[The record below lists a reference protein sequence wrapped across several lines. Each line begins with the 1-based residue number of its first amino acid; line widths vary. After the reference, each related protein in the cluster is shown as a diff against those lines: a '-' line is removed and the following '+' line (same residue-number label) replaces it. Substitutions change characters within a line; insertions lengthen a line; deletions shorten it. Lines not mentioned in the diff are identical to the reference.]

1 MDGSDTEAVL
11 LSSKMCVFAPLR
23 QTVKVPTVPTGPG
36 HNSVTIL
43 ATSQFFL
50 SPPHE
55 GSCTIPFP
63 PSRASTL
70 RLLRRHANAIEQYTN
85 GTLSTESTRNVE
97 FATVRPMIW
106 RPQLDCDTTKEH
118 LVRFTAY

>member
-1 MDGSDTEAVL
+1 MAVIL
-11 LSSKMCVFAPLR
+11 RLFFYRLTCVFAPLR
-23 QTVKVPTVPTGPG
+23 QTAKVPIVPTGPG

-55 GSCTIPFP
+55 GSCAIPSP

-70 RLLRRHANAIEQYTN
+70 RLLRRHANTIEHYTN
-85 GTLSTESTRNVE
+85 GTLSTESTRHVQAE
-97 FATVRPMIW
+97 FATVRP
-106 RPQLDCDTTKEH
+106 
-118 LVRFTAY
+118 